1 MIYPLDTFNYI
12 LKYLCNHD
20 ILICSLCCKDL
31 YLKSKDH
38 INYVYMIWIFM
49 KHLRL
54 RKCNINAI
62 RYFLDIDNEAFLEEI
77 TKHRYQIRDP
87 NIIPI
92 LYMYKR
98 QEIIFMNS
106 DLVIDRSIS
115 RYTSLNALL
124 EYELDV
130 HLNSIENGHV
140 TIINDFIMKHKFICY
155 TIHTKYISVSW
166 YSIYKECI
174 RFDPKSFLR
183 VLDMFGSDKYLYKCI
198 IKEMKN
204 IVNINIVLLIE
215 YLKCKMLE
223 VQSKNPI
230 MKFKKKFYI
239 TKILRKIMKIYT
251 TSVSNRLSPRGTD
264 RKFHSSYIE
273 KYLYIIA
280 HNSTHTKFPDEYNN
294 VILYGV
300 SRGHHDYILSS
311 NSINYY
317 SNTLNIMYN
326 NEDLGLHLCYKSLS
340 KDFGN
345 LYCVDKYKYY
355 FNCGFY
361 NSDDLFEKY
370 YDMIFDIDNELSINY
385 LKSFSFDTDKL
396 DYNFTVKC
404 SIQRFI
410 KIRCD

>member
-12 LKYLCNHD
+12 LKYLCNYD
-20 ILICSLCCKDL
+20 ILICSLCCKEL

-49 KHLRL
+49 KHLRK

-98 QEIIFMNS
+98 EEIIFMNNANI
-106 DLVIDRSIS
+106 L
-115 RYTSLNALL
+115 RYNSLNTLL
-124 EYELDV
+124 EHELNV
-130 HLNSIENGHV
+130 HLNSIENGHANV
-140 TIINDFIMKHKFICY
+140 INDFIVKHKFICY

-166 YSIYKECI
+166 HSIYKECI
-174 RFDPKSFLR
+174 RFDPKSFLT
-183 VLDMFGSDKYLYKCI
+183 VLNMFGSDKYLYKCI

-215 YLKCKMLE
+215 YLKCKILE
-223 VQSKNPI
+223 VRSGGPI

-239 TKILRKIMKIYT
+239 IKILRKIMKRYT
-251 TSVSNRLSPRGTD
+251 TSVSNRLSPRGAN

-280 HNSTHTKFPDEYNN
+280 HKSTHTKFPDEYNN

-300 SRGHHDYILSS
+300 GRGCHDYILSY

-317 SNTLNIMYN
+317 SNTLNIIYN

-355 FNCGFY
+355 FNSGFY

-370 YDMIFDIDNELSINY
+370 YDMIFDIDNDLSINY
-385 LKSFSFDTDKL
+385 LKSFSFDIDKL
-396 DYNFTVKC
+396 DHNLTIKSVIK
-404 SIQRFI
+404 RFI